1 MRTITPELYAE
12 IQAGTICNIMRIELQ
27 NGTVFG
33 YTDHD
38 EVISYGGLNY
48 VPAPG
53 LQKVKM
59 TLTASS
65 EVSNQEL
72 ASAWVDAPEEDLKS
86 GKFDSADVVVSWIS
100 WANIA
105 AGAFDVFNGKL
116 GEISWTDA
124 GFKADIFSNMKAL
137 EQNIGE
143 VFTANCRHVL
153 FSQDGP
159 NTIGA
164 CRLVANSFKTT
175 GAVTSIVKN
184 RWSFQTSI
192 SQPDDYCSAGRLTFT
207 TGNNAGLS
215 FVVKKQ
221 TGGLVEL
228 FLPTSFQ
235 VQVGDQFEIFAG
247 CDKTIAT
254 CKNKFN
260 NVVNF
265 GGFPDIQA
273 DVSFR

>member
-1 MRTITPELYAE
+1 MRVIPSNLYNE
-12 IQAGTICNIMRIELQ
+12 IQAGTICNIVSITLQ

-38 EVISYGGLNY
+38 EELTYDGLVY
-48 VPAPG
+48 KPAPG

-59 TLTASS
+59 TLTSTS

-86 GKFDSADVVVSWIS
+86 GKFDSAAIVVSWIS
-100 WANIA
+100 WKHPEY
-105 AGAFDVFNGKL
+105 GSFDVFTGQL

-124 GFKADIFSNMKAL
+124 GFKADIFSHMKAL

-159 NTIGA
+159 STIGA
-164 CRLVANSFKTT
+164 CRLSET
-175 GAVTSIVKN
+175 GYKSSNAITSITKN
-184 RWSFQTSI
+184 RWSFNSGI
-192 SQPDDYCSAGRLTFT
+192 SAADNYCTAGKITFT
-207 TGNNAGLS
+207 SGNNAGLS

-221 TGGLVEL
+221 TGGAIEL
-228 FLPTSFQ
+228 FLPTSFSM
-235 VQVGDQFEIFAG
+235 QVGDTFDIFAG
-247 CDKTIAT
+247 CDKTLAT
-254 CKNKFN
+254 CQGKFN

-265 GGFPDIQA
+265 GGFPHIQSE
-273 DVSFR
+273 VSFR